1 MPKITGPTV
10 VEHRAAQHRAL
21 LDAAERL
28 IGESGGDVPTLTEV
42 AEAMG
47 LARSSVYLYV
57 KSRKDL
63 VVQLLLDIIPN
74 WTGGIADA
82 MDAAGD
88 DPLARL
94 EVYVDETFRLFAKGD
109 HGQLMVA
116 AKQVPEA
123 FMDPRVQEAHNAL
136 VPTLHGLLRETGGPV
151 AVAALPILDVAAQR
165 GAELVASGRA
175 DEGEIREGL
184 RRMLRGVVSDGS

>member
-21 LDAAERL
+21 LDASERL
-28 IGESGGDVPTLTEV
+28 INESGGNVPTLTEV

-63 VVQLLLDIIPN
+63 VVQLLLDVIPN
-74 WTGGIADA
+74 WTGGIVDA

-94 EVYVDETFRLFAKGD
+94 MVYVDETFRLFIEGD
-109 HGQLMVA
+109 HGPLMVA
-116 AKQVPEA
+116 AQQLPET

-136 VPTLHGLLRETGGPV
+136 EPLLHGLLDEIGGPV
-151 AVAALPILDVAAQR
+151 AVAAMPMIDAAVQR
-165 GAELVASGRA
+165 GAELVTAGRA
-175 DEGEIREGL
+175 AEGDVREAL
-184 RRMLRGVVSDGS
+184 HRMVRGVVADDA